1 MSNTDFNKKR
11 VVIKLSGSN
20 FNVTGADIKDSL
32 MSYARMLIDVSDKYQ
47 PIVVTGGGIT
57 ARQYIKIARGL
68 GADEA
73 RLDNIGIEASRLN
86 ARLLVVALG
95 NQAFP
100 RVPRNLEEVAIA
112 NSSGK
117 IVISGGLH
125 PGQSTNA
132 TSALIA
138 ETVKA
143 KKFINATDVDGI
155 YDSDPK
161 MNKNAKLFKKVT
173 INECVKI
180 LGSENSMAGTYELL
194 DLVALKVIERSGIST
209 IVIRSDIKNIKKAIH
224 SDKYHIGTEI
234 VTNP

>member
-1 MSNTDFNKKR
+1 
-11 VVIKLSGSN
+11 
-20 FNVTGADIKDSL
+20 
-32 MSYARMLIDVSDKYQ
+32 MLIDISDKYQ

-57 ARQYIKIARGL
+57 ARQYIKIARSL

-73 RLDNIGIEASRLN
+73 SLDNIGIEASRLN

-100 RVPRNLEEVAIA
+100 QVPRNLEDVAIA
-112 NSSGK
+112 RSSGK

-143 KKFINATDVDGI
+143 EKFINATDVDGI
-155 YDSDPK
+155 YDLDPK
-161 MNKNAKLFKKVT
+161 MNKNAKLFKKIT
-173 INECVKI
+173 INECIKI

-194 DLVALKVIERSGIST
+194 DIVALKVIERSRIST
-209 IVIRSDIKNIKKAIH
+209 IVIRSDIENIKKAIH
-224 SDKYHIGTEI
+224 SDRFRIGTEI
-234 VTNP
+234 VTNPSPKGDRFKTQL